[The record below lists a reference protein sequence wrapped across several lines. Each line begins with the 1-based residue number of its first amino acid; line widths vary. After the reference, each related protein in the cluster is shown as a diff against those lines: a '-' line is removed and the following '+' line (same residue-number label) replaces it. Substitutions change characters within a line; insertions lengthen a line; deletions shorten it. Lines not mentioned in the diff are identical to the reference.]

1 MFVEAIIAYILYK
14 IEVIQK
20 MGWNFRKSVKIAPGV
35 KVNFSKRGTS
45 ISVGPKGY
53 KVSVNSKGKVHQTT
67 SIPGTGLYSRKKI
80 ADIGNSEKERSSAK
94 ITASKPK
101 RKGKWTILKVFT
113 LFLSIIFA
121 MATFDLL
128 KEGDLA
134 AGFLG
139 VFVTTLLLI
148 FSWK

>member
-1 MFVEAIIAYILYK
+1 M
-14 IEVIQK
+14 
-20 MGWNFRKSVKIAPGV
+20 
-35 KVNFSKRGTS
+35 
-45 ISVGPKGY
+45 
-53 KVSVNSKGKVHQTT
+53 

-80 ADIGNSEKERSSAK
+80 ADIGNSEKERPSAK
-94 ITASKPK
+94 ITTSKPK
-101 RKGKWTILKVFT
+101 RKRKWTILKVFT
-113 LFLSIIFA
+113 SFLSIIFA

>member
-1 MFVEAIIAYILYK
+1 
-14 IEVIQK
+14 

-35 KVNFSKRGTS
+35 KVNFSKRGAS
-45 ISVGPKGY
+45 ISAGPKGY
-53 KVSVNSKGKVHQTT
+53 KVSVNSKGKVHQTV
-67 SIPGTGLYSRKKI
+67 SIPGTGLYNRKKI
-80 ADIGNSEKERSSAK
+80 ADIGNSEKERPSAK
-94 ITASKPK
+94 ITTSRK
-101 RKGKWTILKVFT
+101 RKWTILKLFT

-139 VFVTTLLLI
+139 AFVTTLLLI

>member
-1 MFVEAIIAYILYK
+1 
-14 IEVIQK
+14 

-35 KVNFSKRGTS
+35 KVNFSKRGA
-45 ISVGPKGY
+45 SVSAGPKGF
-53 KVSVNSKGKVHQTT
+53 KVSVNSKGKVHQTV

-80 ADIGNSEKERSSAK
+80 ADIGSSEKERPSAK
-94 ITASKPK
+94 ITTSKPK
-101 RKGKWTILKVFT
+101 RKWTILKVFT
-113 LFLSIIFA
+113 FFLSIIFA

>member
-1 MFVEAIIAYILYK
+1 
-14 IEVIQK
+14 

-35 KVNFSKRGTS
+35 KVNFSKRGAS
-45 ISVGPKGY
+45 ISAGPKGY
-53 KVSVNSKGKVHQTT
+53 KVSVNSKGKVHQTV
-67 SIPGTGLYSRKKI
+67 SIPGTGLYNRKKI
-80 ADIGNSEKERSSAK
+80 ADIGNSEKERPSAK
-94 ITASKPK
+94 ITTSRK
-101 RKGKWTILKVFT
+101 RKWTILKVFT

-139 VFVTTLLLI
+139 AFVTTLLLI